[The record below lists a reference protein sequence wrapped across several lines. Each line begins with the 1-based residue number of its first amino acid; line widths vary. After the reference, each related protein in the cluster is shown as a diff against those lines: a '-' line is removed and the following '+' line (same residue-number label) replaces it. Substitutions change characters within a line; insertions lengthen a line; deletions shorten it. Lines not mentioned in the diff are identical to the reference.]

1 MSRRLLKAV
10 KKHQKKAVFTAFFYF
25 LAGRYVTVLAII
37 ELTCKVR
44 AGETDER
51 RNT

>member
-1 MSRRLLKAV
+1 MSRRLLKNI
-10 KKHQKKAVFTAFFYF
+10 KKKAVFTAFFYF